1 MSGSKKHKRRKFNW
15 SYWNIVLHRDVGYA
29 LAALTIVYAVSG
41 IAVNHINDWN
51 PNYTFERVEQRFEPF
66 PVSDRETMV
75 KLAVERLELPE
86 LPRES
91 FRSSPEVLELYYEGW
106 SAEVFATEG
115 RAVVERPRDRFLLRD
130 FNFLHLNHGKG
141 LWTFIADLYAGL
153 LAFLAISGIIML
165 RGKKGFAGRGKWFV
179 LAGLVVPVVFV
190 VVLRYLG

>member
-1 MSGSKKHKRRKFNW
+1 MSGSPKSKRRKFNW
-15 SYWNIVLHRDVGYA
+15 RYWNIVLHRDVGYA

-51 PNYTFERVEQRFEPF
+51 PNYTFERVEQSFAPI
-66 PVSDRETMV
+66 PVGDRQTMV
-75 KLAVERLELPE
+75 ALAVERLDLPG

-115 RAVVERPRDRFLLRD
+115 RAVVERPRERFLLRD

-141 LWTFIADLYAGL
+141 LWTFVADLYAGL
-153 LAFLAISGIIML
+153 LAFLAISGIIL
-165 RGKKGFAGRGKWFV
+165 LKGKKGFAGRGKWFV
-179 LAGLVVPVVFV
+179 LAGLVVPIAFV
-190 VVLRYLG
+190 IVLRYLG